1 MRFHLKRSHTMHCA
15 DRRPGGCASP
25 GDEVKDADP
34 VQFPKT
40 SAILLAMLV
49 LAACKTDTE
58 FDERGGF
65 RIARS
70 ACPAAA
76 IPTYTGDITLFNP
89 PAERRAEAI
98 DVTASIANLRATC
111 NEAGNGPQIQVTAE
125 FDVQARRAT
134 AGPARTVTLP
144 WFATVLRAGTKI
156 ESKQLGQVS
165 IVFPEGQLR
174 GAVHTSATAMVSR
187 AAATLPE
194 DVVKRINRKR
204 KAGDADAALDPM
216 NEPTVRDAVNN
227 ANFELLIGFQL
238 TESQLAYNAAR

>member
-1 MRFHLKRSHTMHCA
+1 
-15 DRRPGGCASP
+15 
-25 GDEVKDADP
+25 VKDADP

-40 SAILLAMLV
+40 SAILLAVLV
-49 LAACKTDTE
+49 LAGCKTDTE

-65 RIARS
+65 KIARS

-76 IPTYTGDITLFNP
+76 IPTYTGDVTLFNP

-111 NEAGNGPQIQVTAE
+111 NDAGNSAQIQVTAE

-144 WFATVLRAGTKI
+144 WFATVLRAGSKL
-156 ESKQLGQVS
+156 ESKQVGEISV
-165 IVFPEGQLR
+165 VFPDGQLR
-174 GAVHTSATAMVSR
+174 GTVHGSATAMVSR

-194 DVVKRINRKR
+194 EIVKRVNRKR

-216 NEPTVRDAVNN
+216 NEPAVREAVAN

-238 TESQLAYNAAR
+238 SESQLAYNASR

>member
-1 MRFHLKRSHTMHCA
+1 M
-15 DRRPGGCASP
+15 
-25 GDEVKDADP
+25 
-34 VQFPKT
+34 QFPKT
-40 SAILLAMLV
+40 SAILLAVLV
-49 LAACKTDTE
+49 LAGCKTDTE

-65 RIARS
+65 KIARS

-76 IPTYTGDITLFNP
+76 IPTYTGDVTLFNP

-111 NEAGNGPQIQVTAE
+111 NDAGNSAQIQVTAE

-144 WFATVLRAGTKI
+144 WFATVLRAGSKL
-156 ESKQLGQVS
+156 ESKQVGEISV
-165 IVFPEGQLR
+165 VFPDGQLR
-174 GAVHTSATAMVSR
+174 GTVHGSATAMVSR

-194 DVVKRINRKR
+194 EIVKRVNRKR

-216 NEPTVRDAVNN
+216 NEPAVREAVAN

-238 TESQLAYNAAR
+238 SESQLAYNASR

>member
-1 MRFHLKRSHTMHCA
+1 MRIA
-15 DRRPGGCASP
+15 P
-25 GDEVKDADP
+25 GDDVKDADP

-40 SAILLAMLV
+40 SAILLAALA

-65 RIARS
+65 KIARS
-70 ACPAAA
+70 ACPATA
-76 IPTYTGDITLFNP
+76 IPTYTGDITLFDP

-98 DVTASIANLRATC
+98 DVTANITNLRASC
-111 NEAGNGPQIQVTAE
+111 NEGGNSSQIQVTAE
-125 FDVQARRAT
+125 FDVQARRST

-156 ESKQLGQVS
+156 ESKQIGQVS
-165 IVFPEGQLR
+165 IAFPEGQLR
-174 GAVHTSATAMVSR
+174 GSVHTSATALVAR
-187 AAATLPE
+187 TAATLPE
-194 DVVKRINRKR
+194 DIVKRINRKR

-216 NEPTVRDAVNN
+216 NEPAVREAVNN
-227 ANFELLIGFQL
+227 ANFEMLIGFQL

>member
-1 MRFHLKRSHTMHCA
+1 M
-15 DRRPGGCASP
+15 
-25 GDEVKDADP
+25 
-34 VQFPKT
+34 QFPKT
-40 SAILLAMLV
+40 SAILLAVLV
-49 LAACKTDTE
+49 LAGCKTDTE

-65 RIARS
+65 KIARS

-76 IPTYTGDITLFNP
+76 IPTYTGDVTLFNP

-111 NEAGNGPQIQVTAE
+111 NDTGNSAQIQVTAE

-144 WFATVLRAGTKI
+144 WFATVLRAGTKL
-156 ESKQLGQVS
+156 ESKQVGEISV
-165 IVFPEGQLR
+165 VFPDGQLR
-174 GAVHTSATAMVSR
+174 GTVHGSATAMVAR

-194 DVVKRINRKR
+194 EIVKRVNRKR

-216 NEPTVRDAVNN
+216 NEPAVRDAVAN

-238 TESQLAYNAAR
+238 SESQLAYNASR

>member
-1 MRFHLKRSHTMHCA
+1 
-15 DRRPGGCASP
+15 
-25 GDEVKDADP
+25 

-40 SAILLAMLV
+40 SAILLATLV
-49 LAACKTDTE
+49 LAGCKTGTE

-65 RIARS
+65 KIARS
-70 ACPAAA
+70 ACPATA

-89 PAERRAEAI
+89 PGERRAEAL
-98 DVTASIANLRATC
+98 DVSASISNLKTTC
-111 NEAGNGPQIQVTAE
+111 NEAGGNPQIQVTAQ
-125 FDVQARRAT
+125 FDVHALRAT

-156 ESKQLGQVS
+156 ESKQIGQVT
-165 IVFPEGQLR
+165 IAFPDGDVR
-174 GAVHTSATAMVSR
+174 GSAHASATATVAR

-194 DVVKRINRKR
+194 DILKRINRKR

-216 NEPTVRDAVNN
+216 NEPAVRDAVNN

-238 TESQLAYNAAR
+238 SESQLAYNASR

>member
-1 MRFHLKRSHTMHCA
+1 
-15 DRRPGGCASP
+15 
-25 GDEVKDADP
+25 VKDADP

-40 SAILLAMLV
+40 SAILLAVLV
-49 LAACKTDTE
+49 LAGCKTDTE

-65 RIARS
+65 KIARS

-76 IPTYTGDITLFNP
+76 IPTYTGDVTLFNP

-111 NEAGNGPQIQVTAE
+111 NDAGNSAQIQVTAE

-144 WFATVLRAGTKI
+144 WFATVLRAGSKL
-156 ESKQLGQVS
+156 ESKQVGEISV
-165 IVFPEGQLR
+165 VFPDGQLR
-174 GAVHTSATAMVSR
+174 GTVHGSATAMVSR

-194 DVVKRINRKR
+194 EIVKRVNRKR

-216 NEPTVRDAVNN
+216 NEPAVRDAVAN

-238 TESQLAYNAAR
+238 SESQLAYNASR